1 MSSCGHMMFITD
13 GKNTV
18 YRIERCANAC
28 KRWDDRVLG
37 RNIKIKSYYK
47 TNANVDESNSLDESD
62 FKYYNKQYISII
74 NNEIEKRLS
83 ENKNLLI
90 KFFQQ
95 NNNIKFDNLSLIE
108 KILDDNKIIIHNI
121 MYLQRKIKSSENKVY
136 IKEDPNNYIFKIQN
150 TIIDKLLSDIKKVTN
165 NINTIKEINHN
176 HDKICRKLIF

>member
-13 GKNTV
+13 SENTV
-18 YRIERCANAC
+18 YRNERCSNAC

-37 RNIKIKSYYK
+37 RNIKIKRYYK
-47 TNANVDESNSLDESD
+47 TNANGEETNSLDESD

-83 ENKNLLI
+83 ENKNLL
-90 KFFQQ
+90 
-95 NNNIKFDNLSLIE
+95 IKFDNLSLIE

-165 NINTIKEINHN
+165 NINTIKKLKHN
-176 HDKICRKLIF
+176 HDKIRRKLIF

>member
-13 GKNTV
+13 SENTV
-18 YRIERCANAC
+18 YRNERCSNAC

-37 RNIKIKSYYK
+37 RNIKIKRYYK

-83 ENKNLLI
+83 ENKKLLI

-95 NNNIKFDNLSLIE
+95 NNNIKFDNVLVIQNL
-108 KILDDNKIIIHNI
+108 LDDNKEIIDNI
-121 MYLQRKIKSSENKVY
+121 IYLQKKIQSYENKVY
-136 IKEDPNNYIFKIQN
+136 IKENPNKCIFKIQN

-165 NINTIKEINHN
+165 NINTIKKINHN
-176 HDKICRKLIF
+176 HDKIRRKLIF

>member
-1 MSSCGHMMFITD
+1 MFITD
-13 GKNTV
+13 SKNKV
-18 YRIERCANAC
+18 YPNEKSANAC

-37 RNIKIKSYYK
+37 RNIKIRSYYTNK
-47 TNANVDESNSLDESD
+47 TNEDQDNSLDESD

-74 NNEIEKRLS
+74 DNQIDKLLS

-95 NNNIKFDNLSLIE
+95 NSNIKVDYLSLIE

-165 NINTIKEINHN
+165 NIKTIKKLNHN
-176 HDKICRKLIF
+176 KIRRKLIF

>member
-13 GKNTV
+13 SKNKV
-18 YRIERCANAC
+18 YPNEKSANAC

-37 RNIKIKSYYK
+37 RNIKIRSYYTNK
-47 TNANVDESNSLDESD
+47 TNEDQDNSLDESD

-74 NNEIEKRLS
+74 DNQIDKLLS

-95 NNNIKFDNLSLIE
+95 NSNIKVDYLSLIE

-165 NINTIKEINHN
+165 NIKTIKKLNHN
-176 HDKICRKLIF
+176 KIRRKLIF

>member
-13 GKNTV
+13 SKNTV
-18 YRIERCANAC
+18 YRNERSSNAC

-37 RNIKIKSYYK
+37 RNIKIRSYY
-47 TNANVDESNSLDESD
+47 TNNANVDESNSLDESD

-95 NNNIKFDNLSLIE
+95 NNNINFDNLSLIE
-108 KILDDNKIIIHNI
+108 KLLDDNKIIIHNI
-121 MYLQRKIKSSENKVY
+121 MYLQRKIKSGENKVY

-150 TIIDKLLSDIKKVTN
+150 NIIDKLLYDIKKVKN
-165 NINTIKEINHN
+165 NINTIKKIN
-176 HDKICRKLIF
+176 HDKIRRKLIF

>member
-13 GKNTV
+13 SKNKV
-18 YRIERCANAC
+18 YPNERSYNAC

-37 RNIKIKSYYK
+37 RNIKIRSYYTNK
-47 TNANVDESNSLDESD
+47 TNEDQDNSLDESD

-74 NNEIEKRLS
+74 DNQIDKLLS

-95 NNNIKFDNLSLIE
+95 NSNIKVDYLSLIE

-165 NINTIKEINHN
+165 NIKTIKKLNHN
-176 HDKICRKLIF
+176 KIRRKLIF

>member
-13 GKNTV
+13 SKNKV
-18 YRIERCANAC
+18 YPNERSSNAC

-37 RNIKIKSYYK
+37 RNIKITSYYTNK
-47 TNANVDESNSLDESD
+47 TNGNLDNSLDESD

-74 NNEIEKRLS
+74 NNQIDKLLS

-95 NNNIKFDNLSLIE
+95 NNNIKVDYLSLIE
-108 KILDDNKIIIHNI
+108 KNLDDNKIIIHNI

-150 TIIDKLLSDIKKVTN
+150 TIIDNILSDIKKVTN
-165 NINTIKEINHN
+165 NIKTIKKLNHN
-176 HDKICRKLIF
+176 KIRRKLIF

>member
-1 MSSCGHMMFITD
+1 MFITD
-13 GKNTV
+13 SKNKV
-18 YRIERCANAC
+18 YPNERSANAC

-37 RNIKIKSYYK
+37 RNIKIRSYYTNK
-47 TNANVDESNSLDESD
+47 TNEDQDNTLDESD

-74 NNEIEKRLS
+74 DNQIDKLLS

-95 NNNIKFDNLSLIE
+95 NSNIKVDYLSLIE

-165 NINTIKEINHN
+165 NIKTIKKLNHN
-176 HDKICRKLIF
+176 KIRRKLIF

>member
-1 MSSCGHMMFITD
+1 MFITD
-13 GKNTV
+13 SENTV
-18 YRIERCANAC
+18 YRNERCSNAC

-37 RNIKIKSYYK
+37 RNIKIKRYYK

-83 ENKNLLI
+83 ENKKLLI

-108 KILDDNKIIIHNI
+108 KILDDNKIIIDNI
-121 MYLQRKIKSSENKVY
+121 KYLQRKIKSCENKVY
-136 IKEDPNNYIFKIQN
+136 IKEDQYIFKIQN

-165 NINTIKEINHN
+165 NINTIKKLKHN

>member
-1 MSSCGHMMFITD
+1 MFITD
-13 GKNTV
+13 SKNKV
-18 YRIERCANAC
+18 YPNERSSNAC

-37 RNIKIKSYYK
+37 RNIKITSYYTNK
-47 TNANVDESNSLDESD
+47 TNGNLDNSLDESD

-74 NNEIEKRLS
+74 NNQIDKLLS

-95 NNNIKFDNLSLIE
+95 NNNIKVDYLSLIE
-108 KILDDNKIIIHNI
+108 KNLDDNKIIIHNI

-150 TIIDKLLSDIKKVTN
+150 TIIDNILSDIKKVTN
-165 NINTIKEINHN
+165 NIKTIKKLNHN
-176 HDKICRKLIF
+176 KIRRKLIF

>member
-18 YRIERCANAC
+18 YRNERCANAC

-47 TNANVDESNSLDESD
+47 TNANRNQDKNIDESN

-95 NNNIKFDNLSLIE
+95 NNNINFDNLLLIE

-121 MYLQRKIKSSENKVY
+121 MYLQRKMKSCENKVY
-136 IKEDPNNYIFKIQN
+136 IKEDPNNFIFKIEN
-150 TIIDKLLSDIKKVTN
+150 NLIDKLLSDIKKLTN
-165 NINTIKEINHN
+165 NINSIKKLNNKKIN
-176 HDKICRKLIF
+176 RKLIF

>member
-13 GKNTV
+13 SKNKV
-18 YRIERCANAC
+18 YRNERSSNAC

-37 RNIKIKSYYK
+37 RNIKIRSYY
-47 TNANVDESNSLDESD
+47 TNNANGDETNSLDESD

-83 ENKNLLI
+83 ENKNLL
-90 KFFQQ
+90 
-95 NNNIKFDNLSLIE
+95 IKFDNLSLIE

-165 NINTIKEINHN
+165 NINTIKKLKHN
-176 HDKICRKLIF
+176 HDKIRRKLIF

>member
-13 GKNTV
+13 SENTV
-18 YRIERCANAC
+18 YRNERCSNAC

-37 RNIKIKSYYK
+37 RNIKIKRYYK
-47 TNANVDESNSLDESD
+47 TNANGEETNSLDESD

-83 ENKNLLI
+83 ENKNLL
-90 KFFQQ
+90 
-95 NNNIKFDNLSLIE
+95 IKFDNLSLIE

-165 NINTIKEINHN
+165 NINTIKKLKHN

>member
-1 MSSCGHMMFITD
+1 MFITD
-13 GKNTV
+13 SENTV
-18 YRIERCANAC
+18 YRNERCSNAC

-37 RNIKIKSYYK
+37 RNIKIKRYYK
-47 TNANVDESNSLDESD
+47 TNANGEETNSLDESD

-83 ENKNLLI
+83 ENKNLL
-90 KFFQQ
+90 
-95 NNNIKFDNLSLIE
+95 IKFDNLSLIE

-165 NINTIKEINHN
+165 NINTIKKLKHN
-176 HDKICRKLIF
+176 HDKIRRKLIF

>member
-13 GKNTV
+13 SENTV
-18 YRIERCANAC
+18 YRNERSSNAC

-37 RNIKIKSYYK
+37 RNIKIKMYYK
-47 TNANVDESNSLDESD
+47 TNANVDESD
-62 FKYYNKQYISII
+62 FKYYNKQYINII
-74 NNEIEKRLS
+74 NNQIAKILS

-95 NNNIKFDNLSLIE
+95 NNNIKLDNVLVIQNL
-108 KILDDNKIIIHNI
+108 LDDNKEIIDNI
-121 MYLQRKIKSSENKVY
+121 IYLQKKIQSYENKVY
-136 IKEDPNNYIFKIQN
+136 MNENPNNCIFKIQN

>member
-13 GKNTV
+13 SKNKV
-18 YRIERCANAC
+18 YPNERSANAC

-37 RNIKIKSYYK
+37 RNIKIRSYYTNK
-47 TNANVDESNSLDESD
+47 TNEDQDNTLDESD

-74 NNEIEKRLS
+74 DNQIDKLLS

-95 NNNIKFDNLSLIE
+95 NSNIKVDYLSLIE

-165 NINTIKEINHN
+165 NIKTIKKLNHN
-176 HDKICRKLIF
+176 KIRRKLIF

>member
-13 GKNTV
+13 GKNKV
-18 YRIERCANAC
+18 HRNERCANAC

-47 TNANVDESNSLDESD
+47 TNANGNQDKNIDESD

-95 NNNIKFDNLSLIE
+95 NNNINFDNLLLIE

-121 MYLQRKIKSSENKVY
+121 MYLQRKMKSCENKVY

-150 TIIDKLLSDIKKVTN
+150 NIIDKVLSDIKKLTN
-165 NINTIKEINHN
+165 NINSIKKLNYKKIN
-176 HDKICRKLIF
+176 RKLIF